1 MLFISII
8 QNIPKQF
15 LSIIFFAK
23 IQYCTIIRNISF
35 HLDIVDKIVY
45 NFVYSINTYVICKRT
60 GGEKLK
66 ISEEIAEALRDDI
79 LSGVYHPRERLV
91 EEELSEKFFVSRT
104 PIREA
109 LRQLEAAGLVKIEPY
124 KGTFV
129 ADADLEKIKD
139 IYELRSVLD
148 GFLVESVVPCITP
161 ETIRRMEALIEKQQQ
176 CLDNDDKSGF
186 AEHDDAFHSLLYDC
200 CPNAVAVRIAR
211 QLLTMT
217 VAFRRL
223 SRRTTTSMEGSLQ
236 GHRNI
241 LAAIKAGD
249 AEKAAAYAKKHI
261 RLYLKDNLPDPPRTS
276 DREGGTDY
284 EIW

>member
-1 MLFISII
+1 M
-8 QNIPKQF
+8 
-15 LSIIFFAK
+15 
-23 IQYCTIIRNISF
+23 
-35 HLDIVDKIVY
+35 
-45 NFVYSINTYVICKRT
+45 
-60 GGEKLK
+60 K

-148 GFLVESVVPCITP
+148 GFLVESVVPCVTT
-161 ETIRRMEALIEKQQQ
+161 ETLKRMEDLIEQQQQ
-176 CLDNDDKSGF
+176 CLDLEDKSGF
-186 AEHDDAFHSLLYDC
+186 AEYDDAFHALLYDC
-200 CPNAVAVRIAR
+200 CPNAVAVRFAR

-223 SRRTTTSMEGSLQ
+223 SRRTTASMAGSLQ

-261 RLYLKDNLPDPPRTS
+261 RLFLKDNLPDPPKAP
-276 DREGGTDY
+276 DREGGKDY